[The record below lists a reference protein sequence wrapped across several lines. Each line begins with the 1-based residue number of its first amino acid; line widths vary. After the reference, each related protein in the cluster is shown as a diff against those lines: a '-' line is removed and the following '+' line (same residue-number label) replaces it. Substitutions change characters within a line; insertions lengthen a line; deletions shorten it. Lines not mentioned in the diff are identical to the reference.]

1 VKTVDSDAGKAFS
14 DFWNEILEKAGPSS
28 LNEAIALRNHML
40 IEMEAAFGAL
50 FERYGASAPSHVAV
64 DSVVMELVD
73 RASGQL
79 IRRPVE
85 LRYEENE
92 NGIVLTGEDMTGRP
106 SSIVFLSDTYLKKLV
121 DISGGGADTHKC
133 K

>member
-1 VKTVDSDAGKAFS
+1 VDSDAGKAFS
-14 DFWNEILEKAGPSS
+14 DFWNELLEKAGPSS

-50 FERYGASAPSHVAV
+50 FERFSESAPSHIAA

-85 LRYEENE
+85 LSYEENE

-106 SSIVFLSDTYLKKLV
+106 SSIVFLSDTYVKKLV

-133 K
+133 E